1 MPASRPRGPKAED
14 VAEPEGEVTVPAT
27 TPLRRCPWCDLAS
40 AHGAHG
46 PALNQADEPVFV
58 VWGGPAG
65 YPGDGDDSIDGSIT
79 VGLVGLRGLTLVPR
93 KHVRTLTEL
102 PAQEMADVLAGLSR
116 AAAAV
121 RKLSGVGQV
130 EIRTDLDGL
139 EVGREHVH
147 FHVEPVVVLSDEA
160 AGGALDEDGRAVQ
173 PVEPVP
179 SRINP
184 R

>member
-1 MPASRPRGPKAED
+1 MPASRPGAPKAED

-40 AHGAHG
+40 AHG
-46 PALNQADEPVFV
+46 PALSQADEPVFV

-65 YPGDGDDSIDGSIT
+65 YPGDGDDSIT

-102 PAQEMADVLAGLSR
+102 PAEEMADVLAGLSR
-116 AAAAV
+116 ATAAV
-121 RKLSGVGQV
+121 RELSGVGQV

-139 EVGREHVH
+139 EVEREHVH
-147 FHVEPVVVLSDEA
+147 FHVEPVVVLSDGA

-173 PVEPVP
+173 PVE
-179 SRINP
+179 R